1 MSEIGTATVGNRA
14 DAVFSGGGIKGLA
27 FAGAIK
33 AAEEAG
39 YDDWQSL
46 GGTSAGA
53 ITAMALAVGYD
64 AGGLKQL
71 FSFDF
76 SKIDD
81 RGGPFGLGVVEN
93 YFHHGIV
100 HGKALG
106 DWIESVLEG
115 SPDHA
120 DGPPPQVF
128 GDLKRTLKVV
138 GTDIVHERMVVFPDD
153 AGLYLDEQSGEPYTP
168 ATFPI
173 ATAVRISAGYP
184 GFFPPI
190 ALKDA
195 ATGSP
200 GALVDGGVTAPF
212 PVFLFDNPDPR
223 WPTWAFRLFGGMPP
237 EQPPDHPIKGL
248 FWPIDMVKDVIDTAI
263 NALDDF
269 ELKTFPDRVIALPTG
284 NVSTLNFSLSQA
296 DKDFLYSSGYD
307 TAKSFFASDPAGK
320 NRFGKAAASDATSEA
335 MAPALS
341 S

>member
-1 MSEIGTATVGNRA
+1 MSGIGAESVSNRA
-14 DAVFSGGGIKGLA
+14 DGVFSGGGIKGLA

-39 YDDWQSL
+39 YNDWQSL

-64 AGGLKQL
+64 ADGLKEL

-76 SKIDD
+76 SRIDD

-100 HGKALG
+100 HGKALS

-115 SPDHA
+115 SPDQA
-120 DGPPPQVF
+120 GGRAPKVF
-128 GDLKRTLKVV
+128 GDLTRTLKVV

-168 ATFPI
+168 ASFPI

-190 ALKDA
+190 ALNDA
-195 ATGSP
+195 ATRSP

-212 PVFLFDNPDPR
+212 PVFLFDDPNPR

-237 EQPPDHPIKGL
+237 EQPPDHPINGL

-296 DKDFLYSSGYD
+296 DKDFLYESGYD
-307 TAKSFFASDPAGK
+307 SAKAFFSTDPAGK
-320 NRFGKAAASDATSEA
+320 NRFGKAAGDAPTPAAVASGVSR
-335 MAPALS
+335 
-341 S
+341 